1 MRNRWLIALAAI
13 GIHISIGSV
22 YAWSVLTRPIM
33 AEMGITLS
41 ETTGVFSTAILFL
54 GITTCFLGNFVEKIG
69 PKKSGL
75 LSTLF
80 FGLAMFG
87 TYLAIS
93 WHNLPLIYLC
103 YGALGGVGIGI
114 GYMAPDSTLIRYFPH
129 NRGLA
134 T

>member
-13 GIHISIGSV
+13 GINISIGSV

-75 LSTLF
+75 LSTAF
-80 FGLAMFG
+80 FALAMLG

-93 WHNLPLIYLC
+93 WQ
-103 YGALGGVGIGI
+103 IGR
-114 GYMAPDSTLIRYFPH
+114 AH
-129 NRGLA
+129 V
-134 T
+134 

>member
-1 MRNRWLIALAAI
+1 MRNRWLIALAA
-13 GIHISIGSV
+13 IGSV

-75 LSTLF
+75 LSTAF
-80 FGLAMFG
+80 FALAMFG

-93 WHNLPLIYLC
+93 WHTLPLVYLF
-103 YGALGGVGIGI
+103 YGVLGGVGKLIGCTVQSSENDLYSRLKF
-114 GYMAPDSTLIRYFPH
+114 GKL
-129 NRGLA
+129 
-134 T
+134 